1 MKLPAILNAITP
13 KPPGGVERWAVKTGC
28 NTEALT
34 ISPVP
39 VLSTIAELIALPAP
53 HDPIGRTP
61 AESCIYAIPCTIVLW
76 QLETDGDHHLVLRD
90 EAGNTMIGEIPD
102 PACVGPTSPWL
113 AQITA
118 AHAQF
123 DEWPRLNKSCLVT
136 GTLFMDRSHGQTGV
150 APNAVELHPILS
162 IVDPEGTQN
171 AAL

>member
-1 MKLPAILNAITP
+1 MKPPAILNAIKP
-13 KPPGGVERWAVKTGC
+13 KPTGGVERWPVKTGC
-28 NTEALT
+28 DPEALN

-61 AESCIYAIPCTIVLW
+61 VESTIYAIPCTIVLW
-76 QLETDGDHHLVLRD
+76 KLETDGDHHLVLRD

-102 PACVGPTSPWL
+102 PACVGATSPWL

-123 DEWPRLNKSCLVT
+123 DEWPRLGKPCLVT
-136 GTLFMDRSHGQTGV
+136 GALFFDRIHGQAGV
-150 APNAVELHPILS
+150 APSGVELHPILS
-162 IVDPEGTQN
+162 ITAP
-171 AAL
+171 